1 MRPMIR
7 EEDAVPAFR
16 PMTNFEQLT
25 IVLVRTR
32 NPLNIGAVAR
42 AMQNFGV
49 HELRLV
55 APYEASFREARS
67 AVGASAVLTEARE
80 FSSVAQAVADCRLV
94 IGTTAARRR
103 ELQQPLVALEQA
115 ATPVRAALTQGRVAL
130 LFGSE
135 KHGLRREDM
144 EHCHWLVRIATE
156 DAQPSMN
163 LGQAAAVCLWE
174 LARGSTSP
182 DVPGEAHATSGE
194 LERLGVLLMELL
206 EAGGYTHPETI
217 ASTESEV
224 RLLLRRLHVT
234 DADAQLIMGMVRKLL
249 WRLRS
254 GGDGK

>member
-1 MRPMIR
+1 M
-7 EEDAVPAFR
+7 A
-16 PMTNFEQLT
+16 NLEQLAL
-25 IVLVRTR
+25 VLVRTR

-42 AMQNFGV
+42 AMQNFGA

-67 AVGASAVLTEARE
+67 AVGAGAVLREARE
-80 FSSVAQAVADCRLV
+80 FASVGEAVADCRLV

-103 ELQQPLVALEQA
+103 ELEQPLVGLEQA
-115 ATPVRAALTQGRVAL
+115 AAPVRAALSEGRVAL

-135 KHGLRREDM
+135 KHGLRREDL

-174 LARGSTSP
+174 LARGT
-182 DVPGEAHATSGE
+182 ATAVGDETRAASDKAGAKSDGPQASSGE
-194 LERLGVLLMELL
+194 LERLGALLMELL
-206 EAGGYTHPETI
+206 EAGGYTHPETKVN
-217 ASTESEV
+217 AAAEV
-224 RLLLRRLHVT
+224 RRMLRRLHVT
-234 DADAQLIMGMVRKLL
+234 DTDTHLLMGMARKLL
-249 WRLRS
+249 WKVRSS